1 MPSTM
6 TMELVATADAPARA
20 RAAMTASLRGD
31 PRADAAL
38 LATSEVVTN
47 AVLHGG
53 LGRDDVIELRLTD
66 AGDRLRVEVLNRS
79 ATGFS
84 LDEVAPRHDAAVEDR
99 GVGGWGLDIVGA
111 VSARWGVGRDGAR
124 TLVWFEV

>member
-1 MPSTM
+1 M

-53 LGRDDVIELRLTD
+53 LGRDDVIELRLTE
-66 AGDRLRVEVLNRS
+66 AGDRLRVEVFNRS

-84 LDEVAPRHDAAVEDR
+84 LDEVAPRRHGAAGEDL

-111 VSARWGVGRDGAR
+111 VSARWGVARDGAR